1 MKSKGFSLG
10 ILIAILI
17 VVGYKAIGILKPS
30 KTEEKADYTLS
41 LLDLD
46 YQPENTPK
54 KVTDASF
61 QLYKNPTDATVTEAK
76 LADYKGKPII
86 LHFWAT
92 WCGPCVVE
100 LPHYGTFAKNDEIVN
115 IALCSGGDRDNYA
128 KVVEFYKT
136 YSIQNLPIA
145 LDVNGGLS
153 RAFGVRGL
161 PTTIFINKEGFEIG
175 RIVGMVDWKDKKV
188 VKLLL
193 NLLQK

>member
-1 MKSKGFSLG
+1 MKPNGFTIG
-10 ILIAILI
+10 IVIAIFIVISYKLI
-17 VVGYKAIGILKPS
+17 GLITLTPKD
-30 KTEEKADYTLS
+30 EKQDYALS

-46 YQPENTPK
+46 YQPEATPK
-54 KVTDASF
+54 KVTDATF
-61 QLYKNPTDATVTEAK
+61 QLYKNPQEANASEAK
-76 LADYKGKPII
+76 LTDFKGKPII

-100 LPHYGTFAKNDEIVN
+100 LPHYGAFAKNDEIVN
-115 IALCSGGDRDNYA
+115 IALCSGGERDNYE
-128 KVVEFYKT
+128 KVASFYKT
-136 YSIQNLPIA
+136 YSIPNLPIA
-145 LDVNGGLS
+145 LDAKGGLN

-161 PTTIFINKEGFEIG
+161 PTTIFINKDGFEMG

>member
-1 MKSKGFSLG
+1 MKPKGFSLG

-17 VVGYKAIGILKPS
+17 VIGYKAIGILKPS

-46 YQPENTPK
+46 YQPENSLK

-61 QLYKNPTDATVTEAK
+61 QLYKKPAEATATEAK
-76 LADYKGKPII
+76 LTDYKGKPII

-100 LPHYGTFAKNDEIVN
+100 LPHYGAFAKNEEIVN
-115 IALCSGGDRDNYA
+115 IALCSGGDRDNYE
-128 KVVEFYKT
+128 KVASFYKT

-145 LDVNGGLS
+145 MDEKGALS

-161 PTTIFINKEGFEIG
+161 PTTVFINKEGFEIG